1 MTRAVSAA
9 TGAVLMIGLRWTDRL
24 IGFVST
30 VILARLLVPEDFGIV
45 AMAAI
50 IVGLA
55 DVLLDMGVNITLI
68 QNRTATQDDY
78 NAAWTLR
85 LIQSSLAA
93 LLVLAAA
100 EPAAAYFD
108 DPRVAPV
115 ARFLALSL
123 FLVGLENIGV
133 VNFQKHMDFGREF
146 RFFLTRRIAGFLV
159 TIGAAW
165 ILQTY
170 WALVVGTL
178 SGRALGCVLS
188 YTMHPMRP
196 RLSLRA
202 VQPMLSFSIWNL
214 LREVGGY
221 LNQNLHR
228 ILVGR
233 RESTAVMGAYSLGG
247 DIATLPSS
255 ELLAPLNR
263 VLFPVFVKLKHDLV
277 QLKQAFLLAL
287 AIQVAIGI
295 PASTGLIVIS
305 NELVPALLGE
315 KWIPAVPFIQILAAT
330 NILHAV
336 TGSGGYV
343 LLALGQARLTAY
355 SVWFSVLI
363 FVSLAIF
370 AIPNG
375 GASAIAALRLGVAVV
390 GFFSLVFLVKREL
403 PTLRTIELLS
413 SIWRPFLASAL
424 MTIALLAWPSADGMV
439 SIVQLLAKI
448 TFGAGFYAACLVAL
462 WRVAGCP
469 EGAER
474 YLLEKAKLDK
484 AMRRVLRA
492 K

>member
-1 MTRAVSAA
+1 MTRSVSAA
-9 TGAVLMIGLRWTDRL
+9 TGAVLMIALRWTDRL
-24 IGFVST
+24 IGFIST

-68 QNRTATQDDY
+68 QNRAATPDDY

-93 LLVLAAA
+93 LLVFAAA
-100 EPAAAYFD
+100 EPAAAYFN

-115 ARFLALSL
+115 AQFLALSL
-123 FLVGLENIGV
+123 LLAGFENIGV
-133 VNFQKHMDFGREF
+133 VDFQKHMEFGREF
-146 RFFLTRRIAGFLV
+146 RFFFTKRIAGFVV

-165 ILQTY
+165 ILQSY
-170 WALVVGTL
+170 WALIIGTL
-178 SGRALGCVLS
+178 SGRALGCILS
-188 YTMHPMRP
+188 YTMHSMRP
-196 RLSLRA
+196 RLSLKA
-202 VQPMLSFSIWNL
+202 VRPMLSFSIWNL
-214 LREVGGY
+214 LRGVGGY

-247 DIATLPSS
+247 DIAALPSS

-287 AIQVAIGI
+287 AVQVSIGI

-305 NELVPALLGE
+305 NDLVPALLGDR
-315 KWIPAVPFIQILAAT
+315 WNPAVPFIQILAAT

-336 TGSGGYV
+336 TASGGYL
-343 LLALGQARLTAY
+343 LLALGRARLTAY
-355 SVWFSVLI
+355 STWFSVLTFI
-363 FVSLAIF
+363 LLAMLAI
-370 AIPNG
+370 PHG
-375 GASAIAALRLGVAVV
+375 GANAIAALRLAVAAV
-390 GFFSLVFLVKREL
+390 GFFLLVFLLKREL
-403 PTLRTIELLS
+403 PTLRSIEMLS
-413 SIWRPFLASAL
+413 AIWRPFLASAL
-424 MTIALLAWPSADGMV
+424 MTIGLLAWPSAGGMT
-439 SIVQLLAKI
+439 SIFELLIKI
-448 TFGAGFYAACLVAL
+448 TFGACVYAVGLVAL
-462 WRVAGCP
+462 WRMTGCP
-469 EGAER
+469 DGAES

-484 AMRRVLRA
+484 AMRRALRA
-492 K
+492 R